1 MGEKETTG
9 DAIESTAKEKR
20 EREERER
27 EREERR
33 EHAEDEDWKE
43 GWKRE
48 ALRACC

>member
-1 MGEKETTG
+1 MGEKETSG

-20 EREERER
+20 AREKRER
-27 EREERR
+27 ERERR

>member
-1 MGEKETTG
+1 MGKEEKETSG
-9 DAIESTAKEKR
+9 DAIESAKEKRAREKR
-20 EREERER
+20 ERER
-27 EREERR
+27 ERR